1 MGIIQRTVGIS
12 IWCDLQASFIHVP
25 FASMGADCNGSPLP
39 AECSGGKR
47 TGERSWCPW
56 LLAVEETGWQGNAL
70 PTLPLNFKTF
80 GRLAEGRKVGGRAEG
95 RLHPRRWGCKR
106 KAFWHF
112 RKTKILW
119 ATAAASRLLIVQGDA
134 TVDASSSRHCQA
146 FADWYVVR
154 HSQVVELSGFARHSQ
169 NGMSPGILGFL
180 SLSGISRH
188 VQFLELV
195 RHSQVVEPVRHRGL
209 IADQASRQVS

>member
-1 MGIIQRTVGIS
+1 MS
-12 IWCDLQASFIHVP
+12 SS
-25 FASMGADCNGSPLP
+25 SMGVRRSMPCRRVQWRRGRTADGREIVAPSAPC
-39 AECSGGKR
+39 
-47 TGERSWCPW
+47 
-56 LLAVEETGWQGNAL
+56 VEETGWQGNAL

-154 HSQVVELSGFARHSQ
+154 HSQVVELSG
-169 NGMSPGILGFL
+169 I
-180 SLSGISRH
+180 
-188 VQFLELV
+188 
-195 RHSQVVEPVRHRGL
+195 
-209 IADQASRQVS
+209 QAYTGC